1 MQFHLGRIICLHLI
15 SKYNCLNVLNTAIFW
30 LSPHQTI
37 VAKKNYV
44 LSSKE
49 KSLYYIENTSR
60 GLRFCERISLLSQNR
75 EELAKNFY
83 FFQRSYIFWRQ
94 TYLSLQNILQSVF
107 IRKLGVET
115 NFLSLIWSSI
125 FINYLSSIPSIP
137 FWMKIFLW

>member
-1 MQFHLGRIICLHLI
+1 MKHHYHKTYFFTLLYEIDIRITYICQHLI

-37 VAKKNYV
+37 VAKKNCV

-75 EELAKNFY
+75 EELAKTFTSFKEVTSFEGNP
-83 FFQRSYIFWRQ
+83 IFPFK
-94 TYLSLQNILQSVF
+94 TCCSLSL
-107 IRKLGVET
+107 LGNST
-115 NFLSLIWSSI
+115 
-125 FINYLSSIPSIP
+125 
-137 FWMKIFLW
+137 